1 MSASKVRAILSIC
14 VVAVFLLVTSVIA
27 LAPVLGGYPVEPF
40 REHLKDWGSIY
51 SGIVGL
57 IIGFYFPRGAEKP

>member
-1 MSASKVRAILSIC
+1 MSASKIRGILSISI
-14 VVAVFLLVTSVIA
+14 VLVFLLVTAIIA

-51 SGIVGL
+51 SGIVGI
-57 IIGFYFPRGAEKP
+57 IIGFYFPKSAE